1 MANSGLSEK
10 ELALLAA
17 ARKEAAARK
26 HPAAKARRPARRP
39 PIAVENPA
47 FTPLDQPTVM
57 GWEHPAARQSSP
69 RVKLAAEEKLQQV
82 AALLESEHREEREKR
97 ARLRKRA
104 GYVMLAIVIVM
115 LFWTLRMLSR

>member
-1 MANSGLSEK
+1 MANSGLSDK

-26 HPAAKARRPARRP
+26 HPAAKSPRPAGRP
-39 PIAVENPA
+39 STSVEKPA

-57 GWEHPAARQSSP
+57 GWEHPAARQSAP

-82 AALLESEHREEREKR
+82 AALLESERRGERDKR

-104 GYVMLAIVIVM
+104 GYVMLAIVILM
-115 LFWTLRMLSR
+115 LLWTLRMLGR